1 MNQNLEFKNILDEID
16 SFEKNFQTNFDDES
30 LIIHLQKIFDTTKEK
45 KLNTEEL
52 TEIQSRLIL
61 FRKLFDSKK
70 QELKEQSSNLLRK
83 ESQLKT
89 YLANSDIK
97 NNK

>member
-1 MNQNLEFKNILDEID
+1 MNQNLEFKKILDEID
-16 SFEKNFQTNFDDES
+16 SFEKNFQTNFEDES
-30 LIIHLQKIFDTTKEK
+30 LIIHLQKILDTTKEK
-45 KLNTEEL
+45 KLNPEEL

-83 ESQLKT
+83 ETQLKT
-89 YLANSDIK
+89 YLTNSDIK